1 MFNLSRRLIS
11 VGVILCIFLGPL
23 LAQQSTRPTGSST
36 TPSKININTASLEE
50 LQTLPRIGPA
60 IAQRIIDYRKEH
72 GPFKRIED
80 IMKIQGIGERVFE
93 QIKDRIT
100 VGSET
105 TNK

>member
-1 MFNLSRRLIS
+1 MFGLDRRLLAM
-11 VGVILCIFLGPL
+11 GLIFFVCLGPL
-23 LAQQSTRPTGSST
+23 VAYQNNEQASST
-36 TPSKININTASLEE
+36 SVPAKININTASLEE

-80 IMKIQGIGERVFE
+80 IMKVQGVGERVFE

-100 VGSET
+100 VGPQTSD
-105 TNK
+105 K

>member
-1 MFNLSRRLIS
+1 MKKTEVSLFALSLFFFLIL
-11 VGVILCIFLGPL
+11 VPL
-23 LAQQSTRPTGSST
+23 MAQQSSVPTRTSSSLT
-36 TPSKININTASLEE
+36 KININTATLEE

-80 IMKIQGIGERVFE
+80 LLKVRGIGERVFE

-100 VGSET
+100 VGSEVRD
-105 TNK
+105 K

>member
-1 MFNLSRRLIS
+1 MFNRNLRFLTAGLIFF
-11 VGVILCIFLGPL
+11 VFLGSL
-23 LAQQSTRPTGSST
+23 VAYQNNQQTGSQSA
-36 TPSKININTASLEE
+36 PAKVNINTASLEE

-100 VGSET
+100 VGPET
-105 TNK
+105 RDK